1 MAGTARTR
9 RTRRRG
15 QAGKI
20 VQKINAGSN
29 HREIDLSIDAC
40 RAFLADGISPK
51 KAIGLSRSIVDE
63 IFRET
68 GLKKHQANPC
78 WNAMTDRIM
87 MEQLL
92 QITELDGHIKWISI
106 MQKCEKMKLLRILT
120 GMPTCMPATD
130 LAFIIAAV
138 VFRRMR
144 PERIKSTEH
153 KNDFLEFF
161 GHLNGMQWLPI
172 AIQVHNQIHDCPF
185 AIELNQETTVPMV
198 RQEKIHGID
207 IRIVTAKKPETNIYE
222 TAVQEVTRRVV
233 KTDDNIIS
241 DHNLNIKDQIR
252 KSIENDESNQLRK
265 SVEVVESEFISFD
278 QPQELVEKVECHHVP
293 LESVPPSIEKQ
304 SLDHKTQHEKDLE
317 SQPDIQLTSNTLRDH
332 ARQMKEFGKR
342 LSSPDQKF
350 VRRVRRDIRRFANLA
365 DEKENEMALEHA
377 SATSRPS
384 SSSGFGPD
392 ADRSVDLF
400 GRYKMLWKGSLRETG
415 SIPESLRELVR
426 HDCDPNQIF
435 YLEETEADFLAT
447 NSMKNN
453 ENER

>member
-1 MAGTARTR
+1 MAGPDQRAKNREE
-9 RTRRRG
+9 
-15 QAGKI
+15 I
-20 VQKINAGSN
+20 VRKINAGLN
-29 HREIDLSIDAC
+29 PREIDFSVEACGAIRVNRIFPGKVSELS
-40 RAFLADGISPK
+40 K
-51 KAIGLSRSIVDE
+51 SIMAE
-63 IFRET
+63 IFYET
-68 GLKKHQANPC
+68 GIPEDHDSEC
-78 WNAMTDRIM
+78 WNVMRLRIGM
-87 MEQLL
+87 GRLL
-92 QITELDGHIKWISI
+92 QITNLQRHVTWRHIMSKYV
-106 MQKCEKMKLLRILT
+106 KMKHDRAVT

-138 VFRRMR
+138 VFRGIR
-144 PERIKSTEH
+144 PEQTTPIEH
-153 KNDFLEFF
+153 KISFLEFF

-172 AIQVHNQIHDCPF
+172 AIQVYDQIKECPF
-185 AIELNQETTVPMV
+185 AIELNQKTTVPMV
-198 RQEKIHGID
+198 RRERISIYVT
-207 IRIVTAKKPETNIYE
+207 IVTAKKPETNIYE
-222 TAVQEVTRRVV
+222 AAMQEVTRRVIGIG
-233 KTDDNIIS
+233 DNIIS
-241 DHNLNIKDQIR
+241 DHSLNIKDQIR
-252 KSIENDESNQLRK
+252 KSIENEECNQPWEAVK
-265 SVEVVESEFISFD
+265 AVEFQSFSSD
-278 QPQELVEKVECHHVP
+278 QPQELVGKVECHHVP

-426 HDCDPNQIF
+426 YDCDPNQIF